1 MFLLMKKLII
11 LNNNSN
17 SEETFTTENGRET
30 ENTIGN
36 ILIEW
41 YDDFPHIRYD
51 INGKKIMRPV
61 KGDEL
66 DKFLAKM
73 EDPDDWKTVEDE
85 KTKKKIVL
93 SKEELDMIRKIQEGD
108 FADGYDP
115 YEVWII
121 PGKKKVEKQRFY
133 ALWDNNNEAEEL
145 PNDIPAPKLPL
156 PENDMSYIPPAG
168 YLPTQEGIEE
178 WKKLDP
184 KDRP

>member
-1 MFLLMKKLII
+1 MISRKLFVLL
-11 LNNNSN
+11 
-17 SEETFTTENGRET
+17 
-30 ENTIGN
+30 
-36 ILIEW
+36 
-41 YDDFPHIRYD
+41 
-51 INGKKIMRPV
+51 
-61 KGDEL
+61 
-66 DKFLAKM
+66 
-73 EDPDDWKTVEDE
+73 E
-85 KTKKKIVL
+85 K
-93 SKEELDMIRKIQEGD
+93 
-108 FADGYDP
+108 
-115 YEVWII
+115 VWII